1 MGIVQFFYKF
11 KFMRQLA
18 KTIGGKIDIKQKF
31 YNGYIFF
38 NAVEHSWAWTGDRNY
53 TNFDSGL
60 QKFIHE
66 QAKSYQYFIDIGSN
80 IGAMTVGTLLNNS
93 QIKTVSI
100 DPNDKATS
108 LLKKS
113 LAYNKLTHR
122 SKVIQAVVG
131 NVDGF
136 VKFDSTGSVVGHVAD
151 DGNEVQAIRL
161 STILN
166 EYSNYKTLVKVDI
179 EGYETIA
186 MNDLVNLNNLHN
198 FAFIIELHE
207 LGFNGVGDPA
217 YVFEIFRKFNGKIS
231 DTYGRNITEI
241 DPKDISQLLVTF

>member
-1 MGIVQFFYKF
+1 
-11 KFMRQLA
+11 MRQLA
-18 KTIGGKIDIKQKF
+18 KIIGRKIDIKQKF

-38 NAVEHSWAWTGDRNY
+38 NAVEHSWAWTGERNY

-60 QKFIHE
+60 QQFIYE
-66 QAKSYQYFIDIGSN
+66 QSKSYQYFIDIGSN
-80 IGAMTVGTLLNNS
+80 IGVMTVGTLLNNS

-100 DPNDKATS
+100 DPNDKAIS

-113 LAYNKLTHR
+113 LAYNKLTQR

-131 NVDGF
+131 DADGV
-136 VKFDSTGSVVGHVAD
+136 VKFDSTGSVIGHVAD
-151 DGNEVQAIRL
+151 EGKEVQVIRL

-186 MNDLVNLNNLHN
+186 INDLANVNNLHN

-207 LGFNGVGDPA
+207 QGFNGVGDPT

-231 DTYGRNITEI
+231 DTYGNNITEI